1 MEAPLFYFQ
10 CLEAKKEING
20 RFTQTL
26 DLVKPDG
33 LSELYLLFREGD
45 SPALWGLEPGPGP
58 FKITG
63 SRRNRVNLYAFGRVK
78 TRGREKILTAAASFF
93 LWGDSKIPSPR
104 EPAPPAAVSAMA
116 GLPFVGLVP
125 EKGSYWTQ
133 AGQPFRFRLETGDP
147 VKELLAAPQFRV
159 FERPGKTL
167 PPANPPPLRRS
178 ISRPMIRT

>member
-1 MEAPLFYFQ
+1 M
-10 CLEAKKEING
+10 
-20 RFTQTL
+20 
-26 DLVKPDG
+26 
-33 LSELYLLFREGD
+33 
-45 SPALWGLEPGPGP
+45 
-58 FKITG
+58 
-63 SRRNRVNLYAFGRVK
+63 
-78 TRGREKILTAAASFF
+78 TAAASFF

-159 FERPGKTL
+159 LKRAG
-167 PPANPPPLRRS
+167 
-178 ISRPMIRT
+178 